1 MDFICI
7 DYLEKKFLFY
17 IFFLV
22 LFVKVVVCQIGD
34 FDFELKE
41 LFRFDLENV
50 ILLMIFYDDQILVV
64 FDSEEKLI
72 IYDIV
77 IVKVLYIKEIKKD
90 ESQF

>member
-1 MDFICI
+1 MYINNV
-7 DYLEKKFLFY
+7 KFLFY

-34 FDFELKE
+34 FVFELKE